1 MPAPLEPLDKPLPL
15 HQSVQAALRR
25 HIVDQGLRPGDA
37 LPSEGELARQL
48 GVGRNSVREGVKALE
63 SLGVVEVRRG
73 AGVFVRAFSL
83 GPLLDNLPHAL
94 GEGLRAVQDILQIR
108 QALELSLID
117 SALAATTEAHL
128 AELRAITAAMQ
139 LKAVRGQDFAA
150 EDRAF
155 HRALFAPL
163 GNAMLLSLIDTFWN
177 VYERVAGPA
186 RLETQDPLQTWRDH
200 LAIVDAVAAR
210 DLPAARQRLAAHYSG
225 IASRLAG
232 QQE

>member
-1 MPAPLEPLDKPLPL
+1 
-15 HQSVQAALRR
+15 
-25 HIVDQGLRPGDA
+25 
-37 LPSEGELARQL
+37 
-48 GVGRNSVREGVKALE
+48 
-63 SLGVVEVRRG
+63 
-73 AGVFVRAFSL
+73 
-83 GPLLDNLPHAL
+83 
-94 GEGLRAVQDILQIR
+94 
-108 QALELSLID
+108 
-117 SALAATTEAHL
+117 
-128 AELRAITAAMQ
+128 MQ